1 MGLFRWE
8 ECECSN
14 LRRHLLLRFN
24 SRGGEEEEEEEWRIS
39 WARRRKGTRRRMPSS
54 SPSMMMM
61 MMLMTRMMRCPT
73 HKTARPKGRRK
84 RKRRG
89 KEARAEEGKKAKTTT
104 SYYAERR
111 ELALRQL
118 KEMEPK
124 TMVIGALSLA
134 CCVKLM
140 QTVSQRLFGVNQPG
154 RGLKHRC
161 NRCAKKDARVKCTR
175 CKNAWYCSKECLK
188 AAWKLEICEC
198 C

>member
-1 MGLFRWE
+1 MADFVGSAAERDEAENAVVFAEYDDDVDDSDDAL
-8 ECECSN
+8 SN
-14 LRRHLLLRFN
+14 TQNRSTER
-24 SRGGEEEEEEEWRIS
+24 EEEEEEAWQRSES
-39 WARRRKGTRRRMPSS
+39 RRR
-54 SPSMMMM
+54 
-61 MMLMTRMMRCPT
+61 
-73 HKTARPKGRRK
+73 
-84 RKRRG
+84 
-89 KEARAEEGKKAKTTT
+89 KKAKTTT

-111 ELALRQL
+111 ELALRQ
-118 KEMEPK
+118 PK

-175 CKNAWYCSKECLK
+175 CKKAWYCSKECLK

>member
-1 MGLFRWE
+1 MADFVGSAAERDEAENAVVFAE
-8 ECECSN
+8 YDYDEDDDDSDDA
-14 LRRHLLLRFN
+14 FN
-24 SRGGEEEEEEEWRIS
+24 NTQNQRATEREEEEEEAWQRSES
-39 WARRRKGTRRRMPSS
+39 RRRN
-54 SPSMMMM
+54 
-61 MMLMTRMMRCPT
+61 
-73 HKTARPKGRRK
+73 
-84 RKRRG
+84 
-89 KEARAEEGKKAKTTT
+89 KAKTTT

-175 CKNAWYCSKECLK
+175 CKKAWYCSKECLK